1 MEDNRNPIP
10 EEEAETAPKLEDI
23 PAKTLWQ
30 MTKESWYDKVPLT
43 LKQLDWIIGVCLFL
57 LVLTFLAIC
66 LDSMGIFH
74 LFGN

>member
-1 MEDNRNPIP
+1 MEEKTPNP
-10 EEEAETAPKLEDI
+10 EEETREKPKS
-23 PAKTLWQ
+23 LWQ
-30 MTKESWYDKVPLT
+30 LQKESWYDKVPLT

-57 LVLTFLAIC
+57 LVLTFIAIC

>member
-43 LKQLDWIIGVCLFL
+43 LKQLDIIIDCCIAGLILTTIAIALDAMGVF
-57 LVLTFLAIC
+57 
-66 LDSMGIFH
+66 
-74 LFGN
+74 